1 MEQNNYEDIEESYIE
16 NPIKKWTN
24 KSLITILI
32 ISLIV
37 GILIGFV
44 LSPQLLKDTIE
55 QQNIE
60 SYNKGYL
67 QSYNDTLT
75 QLIKASKENNNIT
88 INFGGNIVILEEVKE
103 WKDLFVDFVEIEKK
117 NLLQLEKD

>member
-103 WKDLFVDFVEIEKK
+103 
-117 NLLQLEKD
+117 